1 MTNCLTQSYLYSG
14 TNMHKEYYTKDFPM
28 YLKTNLLDKPRSIN
42 AQNDKVYFTM
52 CTKACILDFDNYH
65 RVLYHTLY
73 LAFVY

>member
-1 MTNCLTQSYLYSG
+1 
-14 TNMHKEYYTKDFPM
+14 M
-28 YLKTNLLDKPRSIN
+28 YLSTNLLDKPRGIN

-52 CTKACILDFDNYH
+52 CTKACILDFDSYH